1 MKVLLPSIFFLALAA
16 VEIVF
21 ERRRL
26 EARVATGVVTTQKAR
41 KRIVMLWELWFLLAA
56 VFAVGGVLH
65 LTR

>member
-56 VFAVGGVLH
+56 VLTVGGALH
-65 LTR
+65 LIR

>member
-65 LTR
+65 LIR

>member
-16 VEIVF
+16 VEIVL

-26 EARVATGVVTTQKAR
+26 EARAATGVVTTQKAR
-41 KRIVMLWELWFLLAA
+41 KRIVMLWELWLLLAA
-56 VFAVGGVLH
+56 VFAVGGALH

>member
-56 VFAVGGVLH
+56 VLAVGGALH